1 MLKRIKDIN
10 EALPGMLLIEC
21 IYLVVAQ
28 IIIFIAVPN
37 VERDVIRNRIICHH
51 KGKIIDLVFSPGR
64 IINDLIL
71 VV

>member
-37 VERDVIRNRIICHH
+37 KKCVQWDCWQVLYMPYSVHFI
-51 KGKIIDLVFSPGR
+51 
-64 IINDLIL
+64 
-71 VV
+71 

>member
-28 IIIFIAVPN
+28 IIISVSYTHLTLPTN
-37 VERDVIRNRIICHH
+37 
-51 KGKIIDLVFSPGR
+51 
-64 IINDLIL
+64 
-71 VV
+71 

>member
-37 VERDVIRNRIICHH
+37 KIMCACGMFICCIQFISFKLYYT
-51 KGKIIDLVFSPGR
+51 KGCVWWA
-64 IINDLIL
+64 
-71 VV
+71 